1 MPTDRGVIDQ
11 QLLALREG
19 SHWWDQREF
28 RDLPAVL
35 HADEH
40 ILALSRGK
48 LARMRWLPRTWLIVV
63 TNRRVMCMRSAGGTG
78 WRQLEVNA
86 EQIERVAL
94 RIGPFRGRVLVV
106 AGGQTFRLLVPREDA
121 YKLMTALSS
130 LGTHAKD
137 TFTGYGPTRI
147 VRRVMDHVLALPA
160 AALDPTGP
168 RTLRVGVD
176 NAAVEQRVASL
187 EEDVQELRQQV
198 EFLEKLLRE
207 RQLSPGQERERDV
220 S

>member
-1 MPTDRGVIDQ
+1 
-11 QLLALREG
+11 
-19 SHWWDQREF
+19 
-28 RDLPAVL
+28 
-35 HADEH
+35 
-40 ILALSRGK
+40 
-48 LARMRWLPRTWLIVV
+48 
-63 TNRRVMCMRSAGGTG
+63 
-78 WRQLEVNA
+78 
-86 EQIERVAL
+86 
-94 RIGPFRGRVLVV
+94 VLVV

-160 AALDPTGP
+160 AALDPAGP
-168 RTLRVGVD
+168 RTVRVAVD